1 MNRNEKEAA
10 IASYKALFDGIES
23 IVIADTSGVS
33 VNTISEV
40 RSKFRAEGVTF
51 RVIKNSLAK
60 KALAGTVLEPVC
72 AKFHGP
78 VAVAMKADD
87 PISPARV
94 AVDFAKSNPNF
105 KITGGIVAGDVLDA
119 AGVDNLSKMRTFNE
133 ARSALLSV
141 FKASATKFAAVLK
154 ARADK
159 MEEAGN

>member
-10 IASYKALFDGIES
+10 IAAYKELFAGIDS
-23 IVIADTSGVS
+23 IVVADTSGVT
-33 VNTISEV
+33 VNTINEV

-51 RVIKNSLAK
+51 RVVKNTLAK

-78 VAVAMKADD
+78 VAVALKMDD

-105 KITGGIVAGDVLDA
+105 KISGGIVAGEVLDA
-119 AGVDNLSKMRTFNE
+119 AGVDNLSKMRTRNE

-141 FKASATKFAAVLK
+141 FKASATKFAAVIK

-159 MEEAGN
+159 MEKGE

>member
-10 IASYKALFDGIES
+10 IASYKELFAGIES
-23 IVIADTSGVS
+23 IVVADTSGVS
-33 VNTISEV
+33 VNTINEV

-51 RVIKNSLAK
+51 RVVKNTLAK
-60 KALAGTVLEPVC
+60 KALAGTALEPVC

-78 VAVAMKADD
+78 VAVALKADD

-105 KITGGIVAGDVLDA
+105 KISGGIVGGEVLDA
-119 AGVDNLSKMRTFNE
+119 AGVDNLSKMRTRNE

-141 FKASATKFAAVLK
+141 FKASATKFAAVIK
-154 ARADK
+154 ARAEK
-159 MEEAGN
+159 MEKGE